1 MEKKICQYKLYTCI
15 VLMTDYGALYHIYCL
30 HTTQVCLNIY
40 EESQRCL
47 LFVLNVCGSDINEIP
62 YVVVFCELV

>member
-1 MEKKICQYKLYTCI
+1 
-15 VLMTDYGALYHIYCL
+15 MTDYGALYHIYCL

-40 EESQRCL
+40 KESQRCL